1 MDNLVRLFNN
11 FSDVMRIFHDT
22 KPQDFYRE
30 IKDTLN
36 TKNIII
42 YIMMLGTFGVLSTEM
57 GVVGIL
63 PQIAEYFNVNIT
75 QAGLFVSLFA
85 LTIAICGIFMPLV
98 FSKFDRKKSFILV
111 LAIFTIF
118 STIGAFV
125 TDFNI
130 ALICRII
137 PAIFHPIYCGLALTV
152 AAEIVEPEKAQDAV
166 SKVIMGVS
174 AGMIIGVPITTF
186 VATNFGY
193 QYAMIWFSIVTFIA
207 LIATIIFFPSLPGKE
222 QSYGGQVS
230 VAKTGIFIIST
241 LGVIFLNAGMYTSYS
256 YISEFLNAITNI
268 FGSELSL
275 VLFIYGIA
283 SIAGNWIG
291 AKLLNSNVNR
301 TVLSFPI
308 IFSILLLGVF
318 TFGFMKIPTIILI
331 ALWGLLA
338 GIGNDISQYWMVS
351 AAPEA
356 PEFANGI
363 FLSMGN
369 VGVTIGTT
377 IAGAV
382 VLSMGVQ
389 YVMLAAIAVL
399 IIDLILLFIRT
410 NRYATEA

>member
-1 MDNLVRLFNN
+1 MKNENL
-11 FSDVMRIFHDT
+11 
-22 KPQDFYRE
+22 
-30 IKDTLN
+30 
-36 TKNIII
+36 II
-42 YIMMLGTFGVLSTEM
+42 YILMLGTFGVLSTEM

-174 AGMIIGVPITTF
+174 AGMIVGVPITTF

-268 FGSELSL
+268 FRSELSI

-291 AKLLNSNVNR
+291 AKLLNSNTNK

-318 TFGFMKIPTIILI
+318 TFGSMKIPTIILM

-338 GIGNDISQYWMVS
+338 GIGNDIAQYWMVS
-351 AAPEA
+351 AAPQA

-389 YVMLAAIAVL
+389 YVMLAAIAIL
-399 IIDLILLFIRT
+399 ILDLILLFIRT
-410 NRYATEA
+410 NRYTTEA

>member
-1 MDNLVRLFNN
+1 MMKNENL
-11 FSDVMRIFHDT
+11 
-22 KPQDFYRE
+22 
-30 IKDTLN
+30 
-36 TKNIII
+36 II

-111 LAIFTIF
+111 LTIFTIF
-118 STIGAFV
+118 STIGAFI

-193 QYAMIWFSIVTFIA
+193 QYAMMWFSLVTLIA

-275 VLFIYGIA
+275 VIFIYGIA

-331 ALWGLLA
+331 AVWGLLA

-351 AAPEA
+351 AAPQA

-399 IIDLILLFIRT
+399 ILDLILLFIRT
-410 NRYATEA
+410 NRYTTEA

>member
-1 MDNLVRLFNN
+1 M
-11 FSDVMRIFHDT
+11 
-22 KPQDFYRE
+22 KKE
-30 IKDTLN
+30 
-36 TKNIII
+36 NIII
-42 YIMMLGTFGVLSTEM
+42 YTMMFGTFGVLSTEM

-63 PQIAEYFNVNIT
+63 PQIAQYFNVDIT

-111 LAIFTIF
+111 LAIFTLF

-186 VATNFGY
+186 VASNFGY
-193 QYAMIWFSIVTFIA
+193 QYAMMWFSAVTFIA
-207 LIATIIFFPSLPGKE
+207 LVATIIFFPKLPGKE
-222 QSYGGQVS
+222 QSYGGQIS
-230 VAKTGIFIIST
+230 VAKTGIFIISI

-256 YISEFLNAITNI
+256 YISEFLNSITQI
-268 FGSELSL
+268 FGTELSI
-275 VLFIYGIA
+275 VLFIYGVA
-283 SIAGNWIG
+283 SIVGNWLG
-291 AKLLNSNVNR
+291 AKLLNRNTNT
-301 TVLSFPI
+301 TVLTFPI
-308 IFSILLLGVF
+308 IFSIIMVGMF
-318 TFGFMKIPTIILI
+318 CFGSVKIPTIILM

-399 IIDLILLFIRT
+399 ILDLILLYIRT
-410 NRYATEA
+410 KKYAVRG

>member
-1 MDNLVRLFNN
+1 LVKYFVILMKNENL
-11 FSDVMRIFHDT
+11 
-22 KPQDFYRE
+22 
-30 IKDTLN
+30 
-36 TKNIII
+36 II

-98 FSKFDRKKSFILV
+98 FSKFDRKKSFTMV

-118 STIGAFV
+118 STLGAFV
-125 TDFNI
+125 SDFNI

-152 AAEIVEPEKAQDAV
+152 AAEIVEAEKTQEAV

-174 AGMIIGVPITTF
+174 AGMIVGVPITTF
-186 VATNFGY
+186 VASNFGY
-193 QYAMIWFSIVTFIA
+193 QYAMLWFSAVTFIA
-207 LIATIIFFPSLPGKE
+207 LIATILFFPALPGKK
-222 QSYGGQVS
+222 QSYGNQIS
-230 VAKTGIFIIST
+230 VVKTGIFIISI

-256 YISEFLNAITNI
+256 YISEFLNTITNI
-268 FGSELSL
+268 FANELSV
-275 VLFIYGIA
+275 VLFIYGVA
-283 SIAGNWIG
+283 SIAGNWLG
-291 AKLLNSNVNR
+291 AKLLNSNTNK

-308 IFSILLLGVF
+308 IFSILLIGMF
-318 TFGFMKIPTIILI
+318 MFGSVKIPTILLL

-338 GIGNDISQYWMVS
+338 GIGNDIAQYWMVS
-351 AAPEA
+351 AAPDA

-382 VLSMGVQ
+382 VLTMGVR
-389 YVMLAAIAVL
+389 YIMLAAIAVL
-399 IIDLILLFIRT
+399 IVDLILLFIRT
-410 NRYATEA
+410 KKYPAGG

>member
-1 MDNLVRLFNN
+1 MKN
-11 FSDVMRIFHDT
+11 
-22 KPQDFYRE
+22 E
-30 IKDTLN
+30 
-36 TKNIII
+36 NIII

-268 FGSELSL
+268 FRSELSI

-291 AKLLNSNVNR
+291 AKLLNSNTNK

-318 TFGFMKIPTIILI
+318 TFGSMKIPTIILM

-338 GIGNDISQYWMVS
+338 GIGNDIAQYWMVS
-351 AAPEA
+351 AAPQA

-389 YVMLAAIAVL
+389 YVMLAAIAIL
-399 IIDLILLFIRT
+399 ILDLILLFIRT
-410 NRYATEA
+410 NRYTTEA

>member
-1 MDNLVRLFNN
+1 MKN
-11 FSDVMRIFHDT
+11 
-22 KPQDFYRE
+22 E
-30 IKDTLN
+30 
-36 TKNIII
+36 NIIL

-174 AGMIIGVPITTF
+174 AGMIVGVPITTF

-193 QYAMIWFSIVTFIA
+193 QYAMMWFSIVTLIA

-268 FGSELSL
+268 FGSELSI

-291 AKLLNSNVNR
+291 AKLLNSNTNK

-318 TFGFMKIPTIILI
+318 TFGSMKIPTIILM

-338 GIGNDISQYWMVS
+338 GIGNDIAQYWMVS
-351 AAPEA
+351 AAPQA

-399 IIDLILLFIRT
+399 ILDLILLFIRT
-410 NRYATEA
+410 NRYTTEA

>member
-1 MDNLVRLFNN
+1 MWDIMKNENL
-11 FSDVMRIFHDT
+11 
-22 KPQDFYRE
+22 
-30 IKDTLN
+30 
-36 TKNIII
+36 II

-63 PQIAEYFNVNIT
+63 PQISQYFNVDIT

-111 LAIFTIF
+111 LAVFTVF

-130 ALICRII
+130 ALVCRII

-174 AGMIIGVPITTF
+174 AGMIVGVPITTF
-186 VATNFGY
+186 VATNLGY
-193 QYAMIWFSIVTFIA
+193 QFSMLWFALVTFIA
-207 LIATIIFFPSLPGKE
+207 LVATVIFFPSLPGKE
-222 QSYGGQVS
+222 QSYGNQVKVATTGVFIVS
-230 VAKTGIFIIST
+230 V
-241 LGVIFLNAGMYTSYS
+241 LGVIFLNGGMYTAYS
-256 YISEFLNAITNI
+256 YISEFLNTMTNI
-268 FGSELSL
+268 FGTELSI
-275 VLFIYGIA
+275 VLFIYGVA
-283 SIAGNWIG
+283 SIVGNWAG
-291 AKLLNSNVNR
+291 AKLLNTR
-301 TVLSFPI
+301 TKLTVLAFPI
-308 IFSILLLGVF
+308 IFSVLMVAI
-318 TFGFMKIPTIILI
+318 FMLSGLKIPMI
-331 ALWGLLA
+331 ALMIVWGLLA

-351 AAPEA
+351 AAPDA

-369 VGVTIGTT
+369 VGVTLGTT

-382 VLSMGVQ
+382 VLGMGVQ
-389 YVMLAAIAVL
+389 YVMLAAIVVMMVDLAL
-399 IIDLILLFIRT
+399 IFLRT
-410 NRYATEA
+410 NRYKI

>member
-1 MDNLVRLFNN
+1 M
-11 FSDVMRIFHDT
+11 
-22 KPQDFYRE
+22 K
-30 IKDTLN
+30 K
-36 TKNIII
+36 KNIII
-42 YIMMLGTFGVLSTEM
+42 YTMMLGTFGVLSTEM

-63 PQIAEYFNVNIT
+63 PQIAQYFNVDIT

-111 LAIFTIF
+111 LAIFTLF

-174 AGMIIGVPITTF
+174 AGMIVGVPITTF
-186 VATNFGY
+186 VASNFGY
-193 QYAMIWFSIVTFIA
+193 QYAMMWFSAVTFIA
-207 LIATIIFFPSLPGKE
+207 LVATIIFFPKLPGKE
-222 QSYGGQVS
+222 QSYGGQIS
-230 VAKTGIFIIST
+230 VAKTGIFIISI

-256 YISEFLNAITNI
+256 YISEFLNSITNI
-268 FGSELSL
+268 FGTELSI
-275 VLFIYGIA
+275 VLFIYGVA
-283 SIAGNWIG
+283 SIVGNWLG
-291 AKLLNSNVNR
+291 AKLLNRNTNT
-301 TVLSFPI
+301 TVLTFPI
-308 IFSILLLGVF
+308 IFSIIMVGMF
-318 TFGFMKIPTIILI
+318 CFGSVKIPTIILM

-399 IIDLILLFIRT
+399 ILDLILLYIRT
-410 NRYATEA
+410 KKYAVRG

>member
-1 MDNLVRLFNN
+1 MKN
-11 FSDVMRIFHDT
+11 
-22 KPQDFYRE
+22 E
-30 IKDTLN
+30 
-36 TKNIII
+36 NIII

-174 AGMIIGVPITTF
+174 AGMIVGVPITTF

-193 QYAMIWFSIVTFIA
+193 QYAMMWFSIVTLIA

-268 FGSELSL
+268 FRSELSI

-291 AKLLNSNVNR
+291 AKLLNSNTNK

-318 TFGFMKIPTIILI
+318 TFGSMKIPTIILM

-338 GIGNDISQYWMVS
+338 GIGNDIAQYWMVS
-351 AAPEA
+351 AAPQA

-389 YVMLAAIAVL
+389 YVMLAAIAIL
-399 IIDLILLFIRT
+399 ILDLILLFIRT
-410 NRYATEA
+410 NRYTTEA

>member
-1 MDNLVRLFNN
+1 MMKNENL
-11 FSDVMRIFHDT
+11 
-22 KPQDFYRE
+22 
-30 IKDTLN
+30 
-36 TKNIII
+36 II

-174 AGMIIGVPITTF
+174 AGMIVGVPITTF

-222 QSYGGQVS
+222 QTYGDQVS

-331 ALWGLLA
+331 AVWGLLA
-338 GIGNDISQYWMVS
+338 GIGNDIAQYWMVS

-399 IIDLILLFIRT
+399 ILDLILLFIRT
-410 NRYATEA
+410 NRYTTEA

>member
-1 MDNLVRLFNN
+1 MKN
-11 FSDVMRIFHDT
+11 
-22 KPQDFYRE
+22 E
-30 IKDTLN
+30 
-36 TKNIII
+36 NIII

-268 FGSELSL
+268 FGSELSI

-291 AKLLNSNVNR
+291 AKLLNSNTNK

-318 TFGFMKIPTIILI
+318 TFGSMKIPTIILM

-338 GIGNDISQYWMVS
+338 GIGNDIAQYWMVS
-351 AAPEA
+351 AAPQA

-399 IIDLILLFIRT
+399 ILDLILLFIRT
-410 NRYATEA
+410 NRYTTEA

>member
-1 MDNLVRLFNN
+1 M
-11 FSDVMRIFHDT
+11 
-22 KPQDFYRE
+22 KKE
-30 IKDTLN
+30 
-36 TKNIII
+36 NIII
-42 YIMMLGTFGVLSTEM
+42 YTMMLGTFGVLSTEM

-63 PQIAEYFNVNIT
+63 PQISQYFNVDIT

-85 LTIAICGIFMPLV
+85 LTIAICGIFMPLI

-118 STIGAFV
+118 STVGAFV

-137 PAIFHPIYCGLALTV
+137 PAVFHPIYCGLALTV

-174 AGMIIGVPITTF
+174 AGMIVGVPITTF
-186 VATNFGY
+186 VASNFGY
-193 QYAMIWFSIVTFIA
+193 QYAMMWFSLVTFIA
-207 LIATIIFFPSLPGKE
+207 LVATIIFFPKLPGKE
-222 QSYGGQVS
+222 QSYGGQIS
-230 VAKTGIFIIST
+230 VAKTAVFIISV

-256 YISEFLNAITNI
+256 YISEFLNSITNI
-268 FGSELSL
+268 FGTELSI
-275 VLFIYGIA
+275 VLFIYGVA
-283 SIAGNWIG
+283 SIFGNWLG
-291 AKLLNSNVNR
+291 AKLLNKNTNT
-301 TVLSFPI
+301 TVLTFPI
-308 IFSILLLGVF
+308 IFSFILIGMF
-318 TFGFMKIPTIILI
+318 IFGSIKIPTVILM

-338 GIGNDISQYWMVS
+338 GIGNDIAQYWMVS

-399 IIDLILLFIRT
+399 ILDLILLYIRT
-410 NRYATEA
+410 KKYAVRR

>member
-1 MDNLVRLFNN
+1 MMKNENL
-11 FSDVMRIFHDT
+11 
-22 KPQDFYRE
+22 
-30 IKDTLN
+30 
-36 TKNIII
+36 II

-174 AGMIIGVPITTF
+174 AGMIVGVPITTF

-222 QSYGGQVS
+222 QTYGDQVS

-268 FGSELSL
+268 FGSELSI

-318 TFGFMKIPTIILI
+318 TFGFMKIPTIILM

-338 GIGNDISQYWMVS
+338 GIGNDIAQYWMVS
-351 AAPEA
+351 AAPQA

-399 IIDLILLFIRT
+399 ILDLILLFIRT
-410 NRYATEA
+410 NRYTTEA

>member
-1 MDNLVRLFNN
+1 M
-11 FSDVMRIFHDT
+11 
-22 KPQDFYRE
+22 KKE
-30 IKDTLN
+30 
-36 TKNIII
+36 NIII
-42 YIMMLGTFGVLSTEM
+42 YTMMFGTFGVLSTEM

-63 PQIAEYFNVNIT
+63 PQIAQYFNVDIT

-111 LAIFTIF
+111 LAIFTLF

-186 VATNFGY
+186 VASNFGY
-193 QYAMIWFSIVTFIA
+193 QYAMMWFSAVTFIA
-207 LIATIIFFPSLPGKE
+207 LVATIIFFPKLPGKE
-222 QSYGGQVS
+222 QSYGGQIS
-230 VAKTGIFIIST
+230 VAKTGIFIISI

-256 YISEFLNAITNI
+256 YISEFLNSITQI
-268 FGSELSL
+268 FGTELSI
-275 VLFIYGIA
+275 VLFIYGVA
-283 SIAGNWIG
+283 SIVGNWLG
-291 AKLLNSNVNR
+291 AKLLNRNTNT
-301 TVLSFPI
+301 TVLTFPI
-308 IFSILLLGVF
+308 IFSIIMVGMF
-318 TFGFMKIPTIILI
+318 CFGSVKIPTIILM

-382 VLSMGVQ
+382 VLNMGVQ

-399 IIDLILLFIRT
+399 ILDLILLYIRT
-410 NRYATEA
+410 KKYAVRG

>member
-1 MDNLVRLFNN
+1 MKHEKL
-11 FSDVMRIFHDT
+11 
-22 KPQDFYRE
+22 
-30 IKDTLN
+30 
-36 TKNIII
+36 II

-63 PQIAEYFNVNIT
+63 PQIAQYFNVDIT

-118 STIGAFV
+118 STVGAFV

-174 AGMIIGVPITTF
+174 AGMIVGVPITTF
-186 VATNFGY
+186 VATNLGY
-193 QYAMIWFSIVTFIA
+193 QASMLWFAVVTFIA
-207 LIATIIFFPSLPGKE
+207 LIATVIFFPSLPGKE
-222 QSYGGQVS
+222 QSYGNQVK
-230 VAKTGIFIIST
+230 VATTGVFIISI
-241 LGVIFLNAGMYTSYS
+241 LGVIFLNGGMYTGYA
-256 YISEFLNAITNI
+256 YISEFLNTITNI
-268 FGSELSL
+268 FGTELSI
-275 VLFIYGIA
+275 VLFIYGVA
-283 SIAGNWIG
+283 SIIGNWLG
-291 AKLLNSNVNR
+291 AKLLTNNTKR
-301 TVLSFPI
+301 TVLIFPI
-308 IFSILLLGVF
+308 AFSILMVGMFVF
-318 TFGFMKIPTIILI
+318 GSSKMPIIILMF
-331 ALWGLLA
+331 LWGIIA
-338 GIGNDISQYWMVS
+338 GIGNDIAQYWMVS

-369 VGVTIGTT
+369 VGVTLGTT

-382 VLSMGVQ
+382 VAGMGVQ
-389 YVMLAAIAVL
+389 YVMIAAIAVMV
-399 IIDLILLFIRT
+399 IDLIFLFTRT
-410 NRYATEA
+410 SKYHIEG

>member
-1 MDNLVRLFNN
+1 M
-11 FSDVMRIFHDT
+11 
-22 KPQDFYRE
+22 KKE
-30 IKDTLN
+30 
-36 TKNIII
+36 NIII
-42 YIMMLGTFGVLSTEM
+42 YTMMLGTFGDLSTEM

-63 PQIAEYFNVNIT
+63 PQIAQYFNVDIT

-111 LAIFTIF
+111 LAIFTLF

-186 VATNFGY
+186 VASNFGY
-193 QYAMIWFSIVTFIA
+193 QYAMMWFSAVTFIA
-207 LIATIIFFPSLPGKE
+207 LVATIIFFPKLPGKE
-222 QSYGGQVS
+222 QSYGGQIS
-230 VAKTGIFIIST
+230 VAKTGIFIISI

-256 YISEFLNAITNI
+256 YISEFLNSITQI
-268 FGSELSL
+268 FGTELSI
-275 VLFIYGIA
+275 VLFIYGVA
-283 SIAGNWIG
+283 SIVGNWLG
-291 AKLLNSNVNR
+291 AKLLNRNTNT
-301 TVLSFPI
+301 TVLTFPI
-308 IFSILLLGVF
+308 IFSIIMVGMF
-318 TFGFMKIPTIILI
+318 CFGSVKIPTIILM

-399 IIDLILLFIRT
+399 ILDLILLYIRT
-410 NRYATEA
+410 KKYAVRG

>member
-1 MDNLVRLFNN
+1 MKNENL
-11 FSDVMRIFHDT
+11 
-22 KPQDFYRE
+22 
-30 IKDTLN
+30 
-36 TKNIII
+36 II

-222 QSYGGQVS
+222 QTYGDQVS

-331 ALWGLLA
+331 AVWGLLA

-351 AAPEA
+351 AAPQA

-399 IIDLILLFIRT
+399 ILDLILLFIRT
-410 NRYATEA
+410 NRYTTEA

>member
-1 MDNLVRLFNN
+1 MKVWWVL
-11 FSDVMRIFHDT
+11 M
-22 KPQDFYRE
+22 KKE
-30 IKDTLN
+30 
-36 TKNIII
+36 NIII
-42 YIMMLGTFGVLSTEM
+42 YTMMLGTFGVLSTEI

-63 PQIAEYFNVNIT
+63 PQISQYFNVDIT

-85 LTIAICGIFMPLV
+85 LTIAICGIFMPLI

-118 STIGAFV
+118 STVGAFV

-137 PAIFHPIYCGLALTV
+137 PAVFHPIYCGLALTV

-174 AGMIIGVPITTF
+174 AGMIVGVPITTF
-186 VATNFGY
+186 VASNFGY
-193 QYAMIWFSIVTFIA
+193 QYAMMWFSLVTFIA
-207 LIATIIFFPSLPGKE
+207 LVATIIFFPKLPGKE
-222 QSYGGQVS
+222 QSYGGQIS
-230 VAKTGIFIIST
+230 VAKTAVFIISV

-256 YISEFLNAITNI
+256 YISEFLNSITNI
-268 FGSELSL
+268 FGTELSI
-275 VLFIYGIA
+275 VLFIYGVA
-283 SIAGNWIG
+283 SIFGNWLG
-291 AKLLNSNVNR
+291 AKLLNKNTNT
-301 TVLSFPI
+301 TVLTFPI
-308 IFSILLLGVF
+308 IFSFILIGMF
-318 TFGFMKIPTIILI
+318 IFGSIKIPTVILM

-338 GIGNDISQYWMVS
+338 GIGNDIAQYWMVS

-399 IIDLILLFIRT
+399 IIDLILLYIRT
-410 NRYATEA
+410 KKYAVRG

>member
-1 MDNLVRLFNN
+1 MKN
-11 FSDVMRIFHDT
+11 
-22 KPQDFYRE
+22 E
-30 IKDTLN
+30 
-36 TKNIII
+36 NIII

-174 AGMIIGVPITTF
+174 AGMIVGVPITTF

-193 QYAMIWFSIVTFIA
+193 QYAMMWFSIVTLIA

-268 FGSELSL
+268 FGSELSI

-291 AKLLNSNVNR
+291 AKLLNSNTNK

-318 TFGFMKIPTIILI
+318 TFGSMKIPTIILM

-338 GIGNDISQYWMVS
+338 GIGNDIAQYWMVS
-351 AAPEA
+351 AAPQA

-382 VLSMGVQ
+382 VLSMGIQ

-399 IIDLILLFIRT
+399 ILDLILLFIRT
-410 NRYATEA
+410 NRYTTEA

>member
-1 MDNLVRLFNN
+1 M
-11 FSDVMRIFHDT
+11 
-22 KPQDFYRE
+22 
-30 IKDTLN
+30 
-36 TKNIII
+36 KNEKLII

-63 PQIAEYFNVNIT
+63 PQIAEYFNVDIT

-111 LAIFTIF
+111 LAVFTVF

-130 ALICRII
+130 ALICRVI

-186 VATNFGY
+186 VATNLGY
-193 QYAMIWFSIVTFIA
+193 QYSMLWFSLVTFIA

-222 QSYGGQVS
+222 QSYGNQVK
-230 VAKTGIFIIST
+230 VATTGVFLISI
-241 LGVIFLNAGMYTSYS
+241 LGVIFLNGGMYTAYS
-256 YISEFLNAITNI
+256 YISEFLNSLTHIIGT
-268 FGSELSL
+268 ELSV
-275 VLFIYGIA
+275 VLFIYGVA
-283 SIAGNWIG
+283 SIVGNWLG
-291 AKLLNSNVNR
+291 AKLLNSNTNK
-301 TVLSFPI
+301 TVLIFPI
-308 IFSILLLGVF
+308 IFSILMFGIF
-318 TFGFMKIPTIILI
+318 TLSGSKIAMVILML
-331 ALWGLLA
+331 LWGILA

-369 VGVTIGTT
+369 VGVTLGTT

-382 VLSMGVQ
+382 VAGMGVQ
-389 YVMLAAIAVL
+389 YVMLAAIVVMA
-399 IIDLILLFIRT
+399 IDLILLFIRT
-410 NRYATEA
+410 NKYQIEG